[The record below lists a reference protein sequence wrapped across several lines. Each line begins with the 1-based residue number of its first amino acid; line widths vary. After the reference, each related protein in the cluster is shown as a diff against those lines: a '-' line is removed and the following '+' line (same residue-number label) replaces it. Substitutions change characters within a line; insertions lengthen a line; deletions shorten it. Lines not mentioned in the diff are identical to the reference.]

1 MISPSFLVRRL
12 ASLSPEKKS
21 TKARLLS
28 LQRNATDAFIDGG
41 SSTGAAFVSSAA
53 IGSGAVVVTVSA
65 FCWQPASTRIA
76 AGAAVKA
83 RVFIAARCVAYEAP
97 FVQGRSDVAPAKR
110 TSDRHPPSVL
120 YASISHR

>member
-41 SSTGAAFVSSAA
+41 SSTGAAFASSAA

-76 AGAAVKA
+76 AAAAVKD
-83 RVFIAARCVAYEAP
+83 RVFIAARCFAYETR
-97 FVQGRSDVAPAKR
+97 FEVGR
-110 TSDRHPPSVL
+110 
-120 YASISHR
+120 ASCREGECQYG

>member
-41 SSTGAAFVSSAA
+41 SSTGAAFATSAA
-53 IGSGAVVVTVSA
+53 LGSGAVVVTVSA
-65 FCWQPASTRIA
+65 FCWHPASTRIA
-76 AGAAVKA
+76 AAAAVPD
-83 RVFIAARCVAYEAP
+83 RVFMAARWSPYDTR
-97 FVQGRSDVAPAKR
+97 FVKGIRDF
-110 TSDRHPPSVL
+110 
-120 YASISHR
+120 